1 MMLGSELRLHRDAQ
15 ASGVIVIRHALSA
28 FMDAV
33 AIDEETRDDILIA
46 VGEAIA
52 NAVEHAYEGA
62 SAPGEIEVHARI
74 ADPRTLEIDVAD
86 RGRFIERER
95 REGRGFGMRIL
106 RSVARAVAI
115 ETDNGT
121 RVHMLFDIM
130 QAA

>member
-1 MMLGSELRLHRDAQ
+1 
-15 ASGVIVIRHALSA
+15 
-28 FMDAV
+28 MDAV